1 MTVADQSTRLAVLE
15 TRVDSLANP
24 DSGRVV
30 QLEGDL
36 RNGLNSVRS
45 QVSGLS
51 KNYDKLW
58 KVVTVVLIVDVLS
71 HAASGTGTFSLK
83 ALLDFLGR

>member
-1 MTVADQSTRLAVLE
+1 MTVTDHGTRLAVLE

-24 DSGRVV
+24 SSGRVI
-30 QLEGDL
+30 QLEEDV

-58 KVVTVVLIVDVLS
+58 RIVTVVLIVDVLS

-83 ALLDFLGR
+83 ALLDFLGK